1 MKNSM
6 IHGSLI
12 GEVKEKG
19 MFVLVFDKE
28 VKVFL
33 SSFLSGGESGCQMY
47 SLIINGCKEC
57 SYLAQMKAHL

>member
-1 MKNSM
+1 M

-19 MFVLVFDKE
+19 MFVLFDKE

-33 SSFLSGGESGCQMY
+33 SSFLSGSESGCQMY
-47 SLIINGCKEC
+47 PLIINGCEEC
-57 SYLAQMKAHL
+57 SYWVLMKAHL